1 MNWTKVMKYFAY
13 GSNMDPE
20 RMRERDITSSQRRHA
35 ILIGYRLE
43 FNKVASRNP
52 EEGYANVVQ
61 YENGVVEGVLYDIR
75 DSDVAKL
82 DRCEG
87 YPEHYDRVK
96 VKVRPD
102 VKQEM
107 EAVTYIAQ
115 PSKIRY
121 GLRPSR
127 DYLDHLLAAED
138 LLSESYRRMLAALRT
153 LEE

>member
-1 MNWTKVMKYFAY
+1 MKYFAY

-20 RMRERDITSSQRRHA
+20 RMRERDITFSQRRHA
-35 ILIGYRLE
+35 ILKGYRLE

-52 EEGYANVVQ
+52 EEGYANIVQ

-75 DSDVAKL
+75 DSDLAKL

-87 YPEHYDRVK
+87 YPEHYDRAK
-96 VKVRPD
+96 VKVELD
-102 VKQEM
+102 DNHEM

-115 PSKIRY
+115 PGKVTY

-138 LLSESYRRMLAALRT
+138 LLSKSYSRMLAAVQT

>member
-1 MNWTKVMKYFAY
+1 
-13 GSNMDPE
+13 
-20 RMRERDITSSQRRHA
+20 MRERRITFSQRRHA
-35 ILIGYRLE
+35 ILKGYRLE

-75 DSDVAKL
+75 DSDLAKL
-82 DRCEG
+82 DRYEG
-87 YPEHYDRVK
+87 YPEHYDRIK
-96 VKVRPD
+96 VKVRFD
-102 VKQEM
+102 DKHQM

-127 DYLDHLLAAED
+127 DYLDRLLAAED
-138 LLSESYRRMLAALRT
+138 LLSESYRRMLAAVQT